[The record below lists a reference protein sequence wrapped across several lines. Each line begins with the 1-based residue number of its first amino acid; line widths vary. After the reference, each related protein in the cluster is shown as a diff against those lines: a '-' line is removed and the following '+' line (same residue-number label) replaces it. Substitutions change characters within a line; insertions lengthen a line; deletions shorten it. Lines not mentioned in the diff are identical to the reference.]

1 MPKGEVRKAQRVRR
15 GSKAGSVSPPLREF
29 HAVFERV
36 DRPFPVTGPKK
47 GDAELPRRSRSL
59 RGNLRRVQEREGPFE
74 RADGGFEVS
83 QFPVHQAE
91 VEQRRPPLQRRPRLL
106 EECCRLLEGAGRFG
120 GASL

>member
-1 MPKGEVRKAQRVRR
+1 MRKAQRVRR

-29 HAVFERV
+29 HALFEIA
-36 DRPFPVTGPKK
+36 DRPFAVTGLKK

-91 VEQRRPPLQRRPRLL
+91 VEHRSPPLQRRPRLL
-106 EECCRLLEGAGRFG
+106 EECGRLLEGAGRLG